1 MGVSLLD
8 RKTSEFVFDINFWHY
23 RAIVEA
29 IRSLEVLPEEK
40 VDSLHESWQNNG
52 LTTEEARLVA
62 AAIRERLLPTRRD
75 GSCSMEVAPTSRTR
89 GRSTGTLRSKRVT
102 TVRTVEFWKSSS
114 PAVRPA
120 TASPSADVYAVG
132 SASETR

>member
-62 AAIRERLLPTRRD
+62 AAIRERLLPTLRDEERLLLD
-75 GSCSMEVAPTSRTR
+75 GSRTNEPDEGTFYRNPEEQAGNYSTNRGVLEKFVACC
-89 GRSTGTLRSKRVT
+89 
-102 TVRTVEFWKSSS
+102 
-114 PAVRPA
+114 
-120 TASPSADVYAVG
+120 
-132 SASETR
+132 ETCNGFTIC